1 MDDESS
7 VAQVAAS
14 EIVADHVE
22 TTAETH
28 AETAV
33 AVAELAAETEQSA
46 HERDIEIARIEA
58 AAATEIAETVA
69 DAQNSEVDAEWIASQ
84 FAEIHARQVEMS
96 EQLRTMAEAVGLLA
110 QAQIVQPIL
119 TASEPV
125 LEPNPLPAEAATPP
139 SAAEEGPREAGAS
152 EPRRR
157 RRLF

>member
-1 MDDESS
+1 MDDEGT

-110 QAQIVQPIL
+110 QAQIVPPIL
-119 TASEPV
+119 TASEPGP
-125 LEPNPLPAEAATPP
+125 EPNPPPVEATPP
-139 SAAEEGPREAGAS
+139 ENAEDGRRERNAEA
-152 EPRRR
+152 PRRH